1 MFLFFLFKAMK
12 KTRSA
17 FSVLYSAVST
27 LLICVMCV
35 FVLFTFIFRTVTVDG
50 NSMNPGL
57 SNGDKIILSNF
68 LYTPDYGDIIV
79 INRDADQGKPLI
91 KRVVALGGDEI
102 NIDFETHLITVNGR
116 VITETYR
123 VTAPITHK
131 GDVEFPVTVPE
142 NCVFVLGDNRNDS
155 RDSRFSDV
163 GFIDLGDV
171 SGKAIGRISPLGK
184 FNIK

>member
-1 MFLFFLFKAMK
+1 MFLFFFNVMK
-12 KTRSA
+12 KTRSVPFA
-17 FSVLYSAVST
+17 VYSAVST
-27 LLICVMCV
+27 LIICVMCV

-57 SNGDKIILSNF
+57 ADGEKIIISNF

-79 INRDADQGKPLI
+79 ISRDAGKEEALI

-116 VITETYR
+116 VITEKYR
-123 VTAPITHK
+123 VTEPISHK
-131 GDVEFPVTVPE
+131 GDVDFPVRVPE
-142 NCVFVLGDNRNDS
+142 GCVFVLGDNRNDS

-163 GFIDLGDV
+163 GFIAADDIG
-171 SGKAIGRISPLGK
+171 GRAICRLSPFGH
-184 FNIK
+184 FSIK